1 MFPHEL
7 SGGMKQRACIAIA
20 MSLPPRV
27 IIADEPTSAL
37 DVVVQRQVMETL
49 ARVQTELGA
58 AVILVGHDIGLMA
71 QFVDR
76 LGVMY
81 AGRLVEVSAVRD
93 VFTAPRHPYTRMLIA
108 SLPSL
113 ARQGAS
119 RAFRGSRRRSA
130 TSRPAARSIP
140 AARSR
145 WTAAGARLPRSA
157 RRGPPAGPPVTSRR
171 AAMTALLEA
180 REVTKTFGGGLLDRR
195 HTVALRHFSLGLA
208 EGRPSVTA
216 VVGESGSGKTT
227 LARLLLGLLT
237 PTEGEV
243 AYRGRDLAAMSRAE
257 WRTSAA
263 RCRRSSRTRTRS
275 TTRSTGSTT
284 C

>member
-1 MFPHEL
+1 M
-7 SGGMKQRACIAIA
+7 
-20 MSLPPRV
+20 

-37 DVVVQRQVMETL
+37 DVVVQRQVMDTL
-49 ARVQTELGA
+49 ARAQTELGA
-58 AVILVGHDIGLMA
+58 AVILVGHDMGLMA

-81 AGRLVEVSAVRD
+81 AGRLVEISPVRD
-93 VFTAPRHPYTRMLIA
+93 VFTAPLHPYTQMLIA

-113 ARQGAS
+113 DAERRLPGAS
-119 RAFRGSRRRSA
+119 RGSRRRSA
-130 TSRPAARSIP
+130 TSRPAARSIR
-140 AARSR
+140 AARSP
-145 WTAAGARLPRSA
+145 WTAAGARSPCSARHGPASGSPAILRRARHDAAPRS
-157 RRGPPAGPPVTSRR
+157 
-171 AAMTALLEA
+171 

-237 PTEGEV
+237 PTRGPGRSI
-243 AYRGRDLAAMSRAE
+243 AGAISPPCRGRSGA
-257 WRTSAA
+257 TF
-263 RCRRSSRTRTRS
+263 RREVQAIFQDPYEVYNPFYQVDHVLTVPIAKFRL
-275 TTRSTGSTT
+275 GDVPAPEPGP
-284 C
+284 